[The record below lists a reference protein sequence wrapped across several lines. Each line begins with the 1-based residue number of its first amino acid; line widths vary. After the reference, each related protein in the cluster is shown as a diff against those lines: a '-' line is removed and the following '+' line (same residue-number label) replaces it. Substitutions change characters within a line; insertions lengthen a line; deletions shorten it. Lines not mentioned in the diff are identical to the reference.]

1 MLTGLIRPLNPR
13 RLAWMVMLIAMI
25 LTLFGLLVIFT
36 SSSITAQQNYGD
48 LFYFLKRQALSAML
62 GFICMLV
69 ITSVPLHWIERSN
82 IPLYLLALI
91 LVWLTL
97 VPGIGHTVNG
107 ASRWIRLGFVS
118 FQPVELAKI
127 SLILFLSKSLSRPLS
142 PGLDSPLGVGLHI
155 LPLVLFVFGLMLQPD
170 FGSTVLL
177 AAVTFLLLFLR
188 GLPLRYVFSLLFGGL
203 VAIII
208 AVWHTP
214 YRMARLLSFLDP
226 WQSAQTGG
234 FQIIQSYLGFYNGG
248 LFGLGL
254 GESRQKL
261 YFLPEAHTDFILS
274 VIGEELGFVGV
285 AFVIIMF
292 AYLTW
297 LGWQITLQQKENFR
311 KFLAF
316 GLTSLIAMQAS
327 INMGVSMGLLP
338 TKGMPLPFVSHG
350 SSSLIIF
357 LWAAALLAKLALET
371 DVPHEKAN
379 KRNT

>member
-1 MLTGLIRPLNPR
+1 MQKVPSKSLSSNH
-13 RLAWMVMLIAMI
+13 LAWMVILIAMI

-36 SSSITAQQNYGD
+36 SSSITAQQNFGD
-48 LFYFLKRQALSAML
+48 LFYFLKRQAVTAFL
-62 GFICMLV
+62 GFISMII
-69 ITSVPLHWIERSN
+69 ITTIPFRWIERFN
-82 IPLYLLALI
+82 IPLFIITFVLI
-91 LVWLTL
+91 LLTL
-97 VPGIGHTVNG
+97 TDIAGHTVNG
-107 ASRWIRLGFVS
+107 ASRWLRIGPFS

-127 SLILFLSKSLSRPLS
+127 ALILFLSKSLSRTNIPS
-142 PGLDSPLGVGLHI
+142 LDTFSGVIIHL
-155 LPLVLFVFGLMLQPD
+155 LPLALITVVLMFQPD
-170 FGSTVLL
+170 FGSAILL
-177 AAVTFLLLFLR
+177 AALTFLLIFLR
-188 GLPLRYVFSLLFGGL
+188 GLPMRYVFSLILVGL
-203 VAIII
+203 LTMVI

-234 FQIIQSYLGFYNGG
+234 FQIIQSYVGFYNGG
-248 LFGLGL
+248 FLGLGL

-274 VIGEELGFVGV
+274 VIGEELGFIGV
-285 AFVIIMF
+285 AFVILMF

-297 LGWQITLQQKENFR
+297 LGCQITLRQKENFR

-357 LWAAALLAKLALET
+357 LWVAALLAKLALET
-371 DVPHEKAN
+371 DVPHDKAT
-379 KRNT
+379 KSYS